1 MLFIHFLYIPSR
13 NRKSME
19 RSIMK
24 KLQIKPIGRF
34 SILFLRIAMP
44 LILLSALA
52 ILLSYLSAHA
62 ISPTTANLNYPPQL
76 EYIAA
81 SVTIA
86 AAGVLLI
93 DLTERDLEKQ

>member
-1 MLFIHFLYIPSR
+1 
-13 NRKSME
+13 
-19 RSIMK
+19 MK
-24 KLQIKPIGRF
+24 NLHIKPIGRF
-34 SILFLRIAMP
+34 SVLFLRIAMP

-52 ILLSYLSAHA
+52 ILLSYLSTRTV
-62 ISPTTANLNYPPQL
+62 SPSLANLDYPPQL

-93 DLTERDLEKQ
+93 DLTERDLEQQ